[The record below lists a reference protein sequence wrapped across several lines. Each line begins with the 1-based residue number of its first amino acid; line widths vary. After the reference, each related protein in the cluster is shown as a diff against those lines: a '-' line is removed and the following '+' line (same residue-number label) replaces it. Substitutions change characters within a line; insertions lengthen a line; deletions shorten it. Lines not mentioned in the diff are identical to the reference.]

1 MAAEEGVAAARGATA
16 GRAAGRHRAPA
27 AKSARTAK
35 TRQAAPASTGKHRTP
50 EQSGIRGRAS
60 DEALSRSVQAGQAA
74 PGVAAGAAA
83 LPSGGNRYQ
92 SAILAEFLVAALVVA
107 FAPLA
112 SPPKDEKGGPSPY
125 RVGDLGQLAA
135 IGIAY
140 FLLAL
145 WSGTG
150 RGRMAAWFGF
160 LLLLGI
166 LFKKTANGQLAAE
179 FKPLTGKGQAEAAGD
194 EFGGGD
200 IGTQPPSGGPTG
212 NFS

>member
-1 MAAEEGVAAARGATA
+1 MDAGTQAAA
-16 GRAAGRHRAPA
+16 
-27 AKSARTAK
+27 
-35 TRQAAPASTGKHRTP
+35 
-50 EQSGIRGRAS
+50 
-60 DEALSRSVQAGQAA
+60 AA
-74 PGVAAGAAA
+74 PGYAASRAQGVGA
-83 LPSGGNRYQ
+83 PSGANRYQ

-166 LFKKTANGQLAAE
+166 LFKKTANGQLSAE
-179 FKPLTGKGQAEAAGD
+179 FKPLTGKGQAEASGD